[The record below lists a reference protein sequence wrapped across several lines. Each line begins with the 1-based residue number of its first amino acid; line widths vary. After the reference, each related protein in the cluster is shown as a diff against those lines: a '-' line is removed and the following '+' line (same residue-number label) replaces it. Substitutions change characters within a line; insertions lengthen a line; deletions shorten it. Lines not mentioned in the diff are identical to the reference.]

1 MGNRLSQTIDYS
13 DQSSPQLTKHITLGN
28 YNTVS
33 AYDTNK
39 AIAAGTNVISY
50 TNDGGNTWNNVT
62 HITINGNNIKKE
74 LTNKIS
80 VTNPKFWPEKGF
92 YEY

>member
-1 MGNRLSQTIDYS
+1 MNLKEYYASKGISEENLLKMLLKNKSNKELPLNNR
-13 DQSSPQLTKHITLGN
+13 
-28 YNTVS
+28 
-33 AYDTNK
+33 A
-39 AIAAGTNVISY
+39 
-50 TNDGGNTWNNVT
+50 
-62 HITINGNNIKKE
+62 INGNNIKKE